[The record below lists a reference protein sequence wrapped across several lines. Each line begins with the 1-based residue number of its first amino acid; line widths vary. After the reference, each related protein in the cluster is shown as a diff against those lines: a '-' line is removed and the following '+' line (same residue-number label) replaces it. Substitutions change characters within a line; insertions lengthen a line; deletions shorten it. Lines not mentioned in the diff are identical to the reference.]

1 MAKILYFVPLIF
13 FLVSCESREIKDAK
27 TFIELKDWENAIEKL
42 ENEIKNNPKN
52 IEAYKLIL
60 KSKFNL
66 SCPEY
71 DQRKFL
77 DPFTSEAENFPS
89 INEND
94 ATEIFSIMSKI
105 NRLDPNALEGNY
117 IFFKALYYFYKW
129 GYLIDS
135 ILESETDMSK
145 RLELSNELFNKRF
158 ENDIFNQAMD
168 EFSECEKTN
177 SDLSDNSYLWWYNN
191 TCDTTITIDSLIQ
204 IFRTNYPQT
213 DLVQRIDFLEFEN
226 NLIRIVDNFR
236 DSPDSGKASD
246 ALLISSKFLEKY
258 PDFED
263 TKDRIQHLLVYYIV
277 ANNRDYVSCD
287 EGYRYSNETGLINYL
302 EEISNTDLFDELNAL
317 ALENIAEYW
326 ENKKDYARQIELF
339 EKMLTYNIPDDKKDE
354 IYKKIGGIEK
364 DKENYPKAIKY
375 FELIRTIDDFAKCD
389 LWSCYYKTG
398 NFSKADELKYELEL
412 SDEFLIK
419 RLIEITIKLNEFSKI
434 KISDL
439 SVEFDSYS
447 IKLTGIINNNLGRTI
462 HNVKVIGTISDEN
475 NNNTK
480 QNYDYID
487 VIYDGKKSHFEIS
500 FYCGSGLN
508 SPSAIYHNGIRYG
521 VRISDYD

>member
-105 NRLDPNALEGNY
+105 NMLDPNALECNY

-168 EFSECEKTN
+168 EFSECEK
-177 SDLSDNSYLWWYNN
+177 
-191 TCDTTITIDSLIQ
+191 LIVIYQ
-204 IFRTNYPQT
+204 IM
-213 DLVQRIDFLEFEN
+213 
-226 NLIRIVDNFR
+226 LI
-236 DSPDSGKASD
+236 
-246 ALLISSKFLEKY
+246 Y
-258 PDFED
+258 
-263 TKDRIQHLLVYYIV
+263 
-277 ANNRDYVSCD
+277 
-287 EGYRYSNETGLINYL
+287 
-302 EEISNTDLFDELNAL
+302 
-317 ALENIAEYW
+317 
-326 ENKKDYARQIELF
+326 
-339 EKMLTYNIPDDKKDE
+339 
-354 IYKKIGGIEK
+354 GGI
-364 DKENYPKAIKY
+364 YGSMVIFAI
-375 FELIRTIDDFAKCD
+375 LR
-389 LWSCYYKTG
+389 
-398 NFSKADELKYELEL
+398 
-412 SDEFLIK
+412 
-419 RLIEITIKLNEFSKI
+419 
-434 KISDL
+434 
-439 SVEFDSYS
+439 
-447 IKLTGIINNNLGRTI
+447 
-462 HNVKVIGTISDEN
+462 
-475 NNNTK
+475 
-480 QNYDYID
+480 
-487 VIYDGKKSHFEIS
+487 
-500 FYCGSGLN
+500 
-508 SPSAIYHNGIRYG
+508 
-521 VRISDYD
+521 